1 MQFLQRNRYALLTV
15 AVLVLASVL
24 VVRQQLANLSL
35 HTQRVEDFLLLYERN
50 QTKACEHVYQL
61 LIQQLPHVG
70 DRELVQDLQRTA
82 MILDPKNPQTENLVW
97 KYQVSVRNEL
107 KRRSERRVRAAL
119 EQAAKE

>member
-15 AVLVLASVL
+15 AVLILASVL
-24 VVRQQLANLSL
+24 VVRQRLANLSL
-35 HTQRVEDFLLLYERN
+35 HTQRVEDFLLLYDRN
-50 QTKACEHVYQL
+50 QTKACEHLYQL
-61 LIQQLPHVG
+61 LIQQLPYVG

-82 MILDPKNPQTENLVW
+82 MIIDPQSPQPESLVW